1 MIDVRERMT
10 DEQSKADK
18 LFEEALGLIIRFQEN
33 PKNPIANELIARWRA
48 RGPDHEAA
56 WAEVAEIHGMAGK
69 IVDDQQ
75 RAERAKNAV
84 SRRNVILGGLGGLA
98 VAGTGALIGPDLL
111 LRARADHITSTAE
124 LRRIDLADGS
134 VVVLGPDSAIETQLT
149 PAMRAVELLSGMAF
163 FEVFPDS
170 ARPFR
175 VTADEMTITVLGT
188 AFDIGRD
195 ADALTVSVK
204 HGVVEAAMPASQ
216 LSQGARL
223 SMGDW
228 LTLDRRT
235 LHVERGNRETSM
247 IAAWREG
254 MLVAERET
262 VASVVARIARWQPG
276 RVVIADPRVGKLRI
290 SGVFDL
296 RNPLAA
302 LEAVVHLHGGAV
314 RQVSPWLT
322 IISPI

>member
-149 PAMRAVELLSGMAF
+149 PAMHAVELLSGMAF

-175 VTADEMTITVLGT
+175 VTVDEMTITVLGT

-235 LHVERGNRETSM
+235 LHVERGTRETSM